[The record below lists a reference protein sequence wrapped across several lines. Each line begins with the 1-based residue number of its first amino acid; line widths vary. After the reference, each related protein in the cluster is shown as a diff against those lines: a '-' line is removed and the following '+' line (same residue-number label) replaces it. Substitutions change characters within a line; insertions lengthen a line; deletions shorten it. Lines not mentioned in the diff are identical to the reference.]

1 MEPRQGKSYAL
12 NTAIAVSDGTL
23 IGIVDDDEEVHP
35 DWLNRV
41 ADLFRNPAIQ
51 YAGGRTLPTPG
62 VVLPGWVPTCDF
74 RAVLGWAEGPQQ
86 SCPYTPD
93 NPAVFLMGGNA
104 VFRAEF
110 LRNLGNGPYNVSVG
124 RKGRGLLTADD
135 DMYGRVLATG
145 AVGIYD
151 PGLIVYHAVQPYM
164 LTKNYYR
171 RWCFWAAVSGG
182 ALGRNQPAN
191 VPYLLGV
198 PRWMLR
204 RGIESLG
211 RFLVRRFSPNRKQR
225 DSSFLDELYA
235 IETAG
240 ALYGRYLFEPATSE

>member
-1 MEPRQGKSYAL
+1 
-12 NTAIAVSDGTL
+12 
-23 IGIVDDDEEVHP
+23 
-35 DWLNRV
+35 
-41 ADLFRNPAIQ
+41 
-51 YAGGRTLPTPG
+51 
-62 VVLPGWVPTCDF
+62 
-74 RAVLGWAEGPQQ
+74 
-86 SCPYTPD
+86 
-93 NPAVFLMGGNA
+93 
-104 VFRAEF
+104 
-110 LRNLGNGPYNVSVG
+110 
-124 RKGRGLLTADD
+124 
-135 DMYGRVLATG
+135 
-145 AVGIYD
+145 
-151 PGLIVYHAVQPYM
+151 M

-211 RFLVRRFSPNRKQR
+211 RFLVRRFSPNRTQR